1 MQRMQRMQH
10 MQHMKHMRRIDIVIL
25 VVVAILVA
33 AHVRN
38 HLTPCK
44 GVQIVQAPLSR
55 CTPELFAEKRPV
67 VITDRV
73 VDHRDLPRT
82 VFKCQHLWTGRPRQ
96 VVENAGNAGN
106 AGNDGIAGKA
116 HRSMARFTLLF
127 STTPT
132 SIDIAHPRHPSDIVR
147 IVLDA
152 GRTLVLPPLWYYT
165 VSSSTLFRIALI

>member
-1 MQRMQRMQH
+1 
-10 MQHMKHMRRIDIVIL
+10 MRPINTIIA

-38 HLTPCK
+38 HMTPCD
-44 GVQIVQAPLSR
+44 GVQILQAPLSR

-82 VFKCQHLWTGRPRQ
+82 VFKCQHIWTGCQRLVQ
-96 VVENAGNAGN
+96 T
-106 AGNDGIAGKA
+106 KA
-116 HRSMARFTLLF
+116 HRTFARFTLLF
-127 STTPT
+127 TSTLTNV
-132 SIDIAHPRHPSDIVR
+132 DIAHPKHPTEIVR
-147 IVLDA
+147 IVLDV

-165 VSSSTLFRIALI
+165 VTSTTLMRIPLF